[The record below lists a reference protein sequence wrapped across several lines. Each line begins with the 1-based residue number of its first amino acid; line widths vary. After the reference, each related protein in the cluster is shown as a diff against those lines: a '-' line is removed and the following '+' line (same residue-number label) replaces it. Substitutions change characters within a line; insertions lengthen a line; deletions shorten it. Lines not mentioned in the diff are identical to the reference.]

1 MPSKI
6 LNTNIGGIGFQRG
19 RKYDTDLDRFGRM
32 NTSHGEL
39 RKTRE
44 LNLQT
49 EMKKLKESMKTYSI
63 RRFSAYPYKVTMTD
77 SQLRI
82 FSEALQREFGM
93 GDVVGGVVDG
103 ARDLT
108 GNVVEGAGKVVGS
121 GVGKLAAGGF
131 GMMKGA
137 GLGASVLGSFVPGL
151 GHIAGGILG
160 GIGGGILGSKV
171 AGAAGSTLKNIG
183 QDIHT

>member
-6 LNTNIGGIGFQRG
+6 LNTNMGLGFQRG
-19 RKYDTDLDRFGRM
+19 RKYDTDLNRFGRM
-32 NTSHGEL
+32 ETSHAEL

-44 LNLQT
+44 LNLQN
-49 EMKKLKESMKTYSI
+49 EMKKLKNSMKTYSI
-63 RRFSAYPYKVTMTD
+63 RRFSSYPYEVTMTE

-82 FSEALQREFGM
+82 FTEILQREFGM

-108 GNVVEGAGKVVGS
+108 GNVVEGTGKVVGS
-121 GVGKLAAGGF
+121 GVGKMAAGGF

-137 GLGASVLGSFVPGL
+137 GLGASVLGSVVPGL

-160 GIGGGILGSKV
+160 GIGGAMVGSKA
-171 AGAAGSTLKNIG
+171 AGAVGSTLKNIG